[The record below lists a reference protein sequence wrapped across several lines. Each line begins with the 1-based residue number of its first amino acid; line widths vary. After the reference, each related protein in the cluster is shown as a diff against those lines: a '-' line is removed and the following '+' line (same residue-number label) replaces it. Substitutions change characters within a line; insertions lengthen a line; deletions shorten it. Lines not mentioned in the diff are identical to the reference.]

1 MSDFYRQGEVI
12 SIAGESADVQ
22 LSLEGFCSGEHKCLF
37 AAFTQDLPSERNKVR
52 VHNPIGAKE
61 GEKVV
66 VEILSPGF
74 YRALFFVFIF
84 PLIALIGG
92 GIFGNE
98 LASWVGLP
106 HRSDLFAGVGAVL
119 FCAIALLIG
128 RFIDR
133 QVTPRYSIY
142 RKVDEL
148 TSCEE
153 CVLKSR

>member
-92 GIFGNE
+92 CILGSE
-98 LASWVGLP
+98 LANWVGLP
-106 HRSDLFAGVGAVL
+106 HRSDLYAGVGAIA
-119 FCAIALLIG
+119 FCCLALLVG
-128 RFIDR
+128 RLIDR
-133 QVTPRYSIY
+133 QVAPHYAIRS
-142 RKVDEL
+142 RVAGSL
-148 TSCEE
+148 SCEGCE
-153 CVLKSR
+153 LKSK